1 LDKILITGGSGFIG
15 SVLTKLLLENN
26 YKVTVIDSLIYNQDS
41 LNYCC
46 NHDNFEF
53 IRGDICNFEL
63 INKYISKSDI
73 IIPLAAIVGAPA
85 CDKNKELTK
94 LVNFDAHVN
103 IINNSS
109 KNQMIIF
116 PNTNSGYGI
125 GKNNELCDET
135 SPLNPVS
142 LYGKLKVEIEKVF
155 LNNNNAIALRLATV
169 FGVSPR
175 MRTDLL
181 VNNFVLKAVTD
192 KYLVLFEQNFRRNYI
207 HIQDIANT
215 FLFCIKNFERMK
227 NQAYNVG
234 LSSANLTKRELAE
247 KIKTHIPEL
256 LIQASNIGKDPDKRD
271 YIVSNKKLEDLGWKP
286 LFSLDRGI
294 NELIRCYKFLNFSNH
309 QNI

>member
-1 LDKILITGGSGFIG
+1 MDKILITGGSGFIG